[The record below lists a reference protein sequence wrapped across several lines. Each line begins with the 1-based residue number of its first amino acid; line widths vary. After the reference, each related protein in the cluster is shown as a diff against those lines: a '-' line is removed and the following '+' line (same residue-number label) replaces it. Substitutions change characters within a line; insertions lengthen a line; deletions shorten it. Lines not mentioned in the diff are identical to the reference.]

1 MHAQSIHITIKFLNL
16 KREENFKSG
25 KCIKK
30 KTEKKSIIN
39 ILLTPNH
46 AA

>member
-1 MHAQSIHITIKFLNL
+1 MHAQSVTYNNL
-16 KREENFKSG
+16 KREEHFKSG
-25 KCIKK
+25 KWLMYE
-30 KTEKKSIIN
+30 KTEEKKSIIN